1 MRISQITRRDI
12 ADAITVEGVNWNG
25 RLEESEFLVRIFDLN
40 SLPSTD
46 GRFKDAAGD
55 IWQHRVNNPEDWS
68 DDWIFRDERFN
79 LMGQYGTG
87 HGQSSKAKGLT
98 SRHAKLAV
106 GSASTLAVFL
116 SETHQA
122 KK

>member
-25 RLEESEFLVRIFDLN
+25 RLEESEFLSRIFDLN

-46 GRFKDAAGD
+46 SRFKDAAGD
-55 IWQHRVNNPEDWS
+55 IWQHRVNNPEDWT

-79 LMGQYGTG
+79 LM
-87 HGQSSKAKGLT
+87 L
-98 SRHAKLAV
+98 
-106 GSASTLAVFL
+106 
-116 SETHQA
+116 
-122 KK
+122 